1 MPWHLT
7 TREVAEQ
14 VRDVLTGDGV
24 YAVNVIDYQPDRF
37 ARAEVGDAAVGV
49 RARGAARRAGHRGRR
64 GRRQPHPGRRPGG
77 RCRWPASER
86 RLAERN
92 PWLVADE
99 RATAAFAGRAEVLT
113 DAHAP
118 VDQLITQFSR

>member
-1 MPWHLT
+1 MFGH
-7 TREVAEQ
+7 VA
-14 VRDVLTGDGV
+14 LL
-24 YAVNVIDYQPDRF
+24 
-37 ARAEVGDAAVGV
+37 
-49 RARGAARRAGHRGRR
+49 GAPVTVAGEGGGNHILVAS
-64 GRRQPHPGRRPGG
+64 RRPL
-77 RCRWPASER
+77 PLADIQR

>member
-1 MPWHLT
+1 VPWHLT

-37 ARAEVGDAAVGV
+37 ARAEAATLRSVFGHV
-49 RARGAARRAGHRGRR
+49 ALLGAPVTVAGEGGGNHILVAS
-64 GRRQPHPGRRPGG
+64 RRPL
-77 RCRWPASER
+77 PLADIQR

-99 RATAAFAGRAEVLT
+99 RATAAFAGRAKVLT

>member
-7 TREVAEQ
+7 TAEVAEQ

-37 ARAEVGDAAVGV
+37 ARAEAATLRSVFGHV
-49 RARGAARRAGHRGRR
+49 ALLGAPVTVAGEGGGNHILVAS
-64 GRRQPHPGRRPGG
+64 RQPLPL
-77 RCRWPASER
+77 ADIQR

-118 VDQLITQFSR
+118 VDQLITTFTR